1 MDPALYSFSD
11 DENMERALN
20 ESFDMSNIS
29 KTPPS
34 TFRLNV
40 SPVVTP
46 KEKNSSKTIFC
57 SACMDYYS
65 EHEMHMFKT
74 CSHGLCKL
82 YCADK
87 LLTPNCP
94 ECGVSLYHP
103 TSCRKTEK

>member
-1 MDPALYSFSD
+1 MDIALYSFSD
-11 DENMERALN
+11 DENMEHALN
-20 ESFDMSNIS
+20 ESFDMSNRPTS
-29 KTPPS
+29 TS

-40 SPVVTP
+40 SPIVTP
-46 KEKNSSKTIFC
+46 KDKDKTSSESEKIFC

-87 LLTPNCP
+87 LLTPHCP
-94 ECGVSLYHP
+94 ECGVSLYDE
-103 TSCRKTEK
+103 TEK